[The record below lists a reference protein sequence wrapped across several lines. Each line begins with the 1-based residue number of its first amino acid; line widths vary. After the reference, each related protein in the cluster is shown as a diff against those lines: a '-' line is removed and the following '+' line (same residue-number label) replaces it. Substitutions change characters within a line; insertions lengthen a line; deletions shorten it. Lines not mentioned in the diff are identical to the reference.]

1 MEITKYPISII
12 VIITLSNNVEC
23 GLKNPNDTALAKTG
37 VITTA
42 FPELKMAGEEIRQ
55 GTSIRIT
62 IISVVLKY

>member
-1 MEITKYPISII
+1 MV
-12 VIITLSNNVEC
+12 VIILSNNVEC
-23 GLKNPNDTALAKTG
+23 GLKNPNGTTLAKTG

-62 IISVVLKY
+62 IISVVLKYD